1 MRDKEDNMFE
11 STSQCI
17 TTCMNTQQGSHAL
30 YRGFGLSVVDST
42 NPPMRRDILIQLST
56 FYPDVTMN
64 NVEII
69 KTNSNGSFYY
79 TVDLHN

>member
-1 MRDKEDNMFE
+1 MFE
-11 STSQCI
+11 STAQSI
-17 TTCMNTQQGSHAL
+17 TNCLKTQLGSHVL
-30 YRGFGLSVVDST
+30 YRGFGLNVVDNT

-56 FYPDVTMN
+56 YFPNVTMN

-69 KTNSNGSFYY
+69 QTNSNGSFYY